1 MVDLKPSNVLL
12 ELDDSE
18 VVVSRHLEQTLIRTT
33 ETDADIGSE
42 EAVIATPLSEVI
54 TTPLISEMDNIR
66 VRIIDFGVGMLP
78 LTSIEAF
85 LHSECY

>member
-1 MVDLKPSNVLL
+1 MADLKPSNILL

-18 VVVSRHLEQTLIRTT
+18 AVVSRYLEQTLIRTT
-33 ETDADIGSE
+33 ETDADTSSDG
-42 EAVIATPLSEVI
+42 AKIATPLSEVT

-78 LTSIEAF
+78 LI
-85 LHSECY
+85 